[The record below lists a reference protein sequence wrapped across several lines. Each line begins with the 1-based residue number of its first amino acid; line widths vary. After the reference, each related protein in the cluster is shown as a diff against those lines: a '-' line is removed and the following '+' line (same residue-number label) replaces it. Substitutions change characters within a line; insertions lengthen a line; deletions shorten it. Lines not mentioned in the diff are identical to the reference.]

1 MITMEKMIKINE
13 EHSLVEKSNEV
24 DTHKSSHPKYRPDI
38 DGLRAIAVLSVVF
51 FHAFPNVFPGG
62 FIGVDVFFVISG
74 FLISSILY
82 KGLDNG
88 SFSFFDFY
96 SRRIRRIF
104 PSLIT
109 VLLFCILIGWVVLLP
124 DEYMQLGKH
133 IVGGSAFVSNFML
146 LGEAGYFDETAIN
159 KPLLHLWSL
168 AIEEQFYIVWPLIL
182 FALWKIKINIGKV
195 TVIALII
202 SFLLNLFFI
211 YKSQPLTF
219 YSPQTRFW
227 EILSGGLLAWV
238 TINKKHL
245 ILKLNSSEKILSL
258 KINTHKS
265 IFTKITDNTYSII
278 GIVLL
283 FIGFVFINESVKF
296 PGFYAAIPVVGAILL
311 ILAGPNAW
319 FNKMVLSN
327 RIIVWFGLISFPL
340 YLWHWPLLSFAHIM
354 ESGTPSVAIR
364 LSLVVLSIFMAWVS
378 LHFIENKIRKG
389 SFFKVK
395 TIFLLVVMACLGA
408 CGYVVTS
415 SNGFPSRVQSLSEYD
430 SAVLSQMETPRELS
444 NDSCRKVFPKISD
457 YICITKSAGIPE
469 TILFGDSHALHFY
482 HGLSVIDNKNV
493 GVLGGG
499 WTSAGL
505 NPIIN
510 SINKDNKLNVIQKD
524 IYDYIGS
531 NPAIKNVVI
540 SCASIVCH
548 KNKINFDANLRKTFD
563 YFLSK
568 KKNITFILDIP
579 KMPFD
584 SKKCLNE
591 RPFNFRADA
600 SESCLTAKSY
610 FDNSNKKYRDDVF
623 KVLKDYPEVRY
634 FDPSKYI
641 CDENYCYAFIDNK
654 FLYMTTGD
662 NSHLSNNGS
671 ELLANPLYKKINS
684 IN

>member
-1 MITMEKMIKINE
+1 M
-13 EHSLVEKSNEV
+13 
-24 DTHKSSHPKYRPDI
+24 
-38 DGLRAIAVLSVVF
+38 
-51 FHAFPNVFPGG
+51 
-62 FIGVDVFFVISG
+62 
-74 FLISSILY
+74 
-82 KGLDNG
+82 
-88 SFSFFDFY
+88 
-96 SRRIRRIF
+96 
-104 PSLIT
+104 
-109 VLLFCILIGWVVLLP
+109 LIGWVVLLP

-258 KINTHKS
+258 KTNTHKS

-278 GIVLL
+278 GIILL

-364 LSLVVLSIFMAWVS
+364 LLLVVLSIFMAWVS

-415 SNGFPSRVQSLSEYD
+415 NNGFPSRVQSLSEHD

-499 WTSAGL
+499 WTSAG
-505 NPIIN
+505 
-510 SINKDNKLNVIQKD
+510 
-524 IYDYIGS
+524 
-531 NPAIKNVVI
+531 
-540 SCASIVCH
+540 
-548 KNKINFDANLRKTFD
+548 
-563 YFLSK
+563 
-568 KKNITFILDIP
+568 
-579 KMPFD
+579 
-584 SKKCLNE
+584 
-591 RPFNFRADA
+591 
-600 SESCLTAKSY
+600 
-610 FDNSNKKYRDDVF
+610 
-623 KVLKDYPEVRY
+623 
-634 FDPSKYI
+634 
-641 CDENYCYAFIDNK
+641 
-654 FLYMTTGD
+654 
-662 NSHLSNNGS
+662 
-671 ELLANPLYKKINS
+671 
-684 IN
+684 

>member
-1 MITMEKMIKINE
+1 
-13 EHSLVEKSNEV
+13 
-24 DTHKSSHPKYRPDI
+24 
-38 DGLRAIAVLSVVF
+38 
-51 FHAFPNVFPGG
+51 
-62 FIGVDVFFVISG
+62 
-74 FLISSILY
+74 
-82 KGLDNG
+82 
-88 SFSFFDFY
+88 
-96 SRRIRRIF
+96 
-104 PSLIT
+104 
-109 VLLFCILIGWVVLLP
+109 
-124 DEYMQLGKH
+124 
-133 IVGGSAFVSNFML
+133 
-146 LGEAGYFDETAIN
+146 
-159 KPLLHLWSL
+159 
-168 AIEEQFYIVWPLIL
+168 
-182 FALWKIKINIGKV
+182 
-195 TVIALII
+195 
-202 SFLLNLFFI
+202 
-211 YKSQPLTF
+211 
-219 YSPQTRFW
+219 
-227 EILSGGLLAWV
+227 ILSGGLLAWV

-364 LSLVVLSIFMAWVS
+364 LLLVVLSIFMAWVS

-415 SNGFPSRVQSLSEYD
+415 NNGFPSRVQSLSEHD

-579 KMPFD
+579 NMPFD

-641 CDENYCYAFIDNK
+641 CDEKYCYAFIDNK